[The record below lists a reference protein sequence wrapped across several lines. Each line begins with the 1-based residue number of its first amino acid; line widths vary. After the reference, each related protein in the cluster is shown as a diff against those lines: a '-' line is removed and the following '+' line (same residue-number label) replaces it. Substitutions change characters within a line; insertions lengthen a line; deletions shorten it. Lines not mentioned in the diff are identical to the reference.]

1 MMKRVCND
9 HDYCYIEM
17 PNDNNK
23 ISRYN
28 HGEKL
33 MKALFII
40 YASLECLL
48 KKGTHIRITLKNL
61 IQNNLH
67 KVSGY

>member
-1 MMKRVCND
+1 
-9 HDYCYIEM
+9 M